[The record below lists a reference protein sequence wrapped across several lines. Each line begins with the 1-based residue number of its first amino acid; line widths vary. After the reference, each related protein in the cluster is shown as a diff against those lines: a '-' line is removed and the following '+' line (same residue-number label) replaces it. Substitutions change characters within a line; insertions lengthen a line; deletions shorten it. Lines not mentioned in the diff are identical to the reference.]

1 VQYERCNPPAVI
13 TESAIEAFNANAIFI
28 PSEKRSQ
35 SQVEKDAPLPVEARN
50 GVSLRIDFLRTSVG
64 WADGSFLGIV
74 LKVLLIIF
82 YRVLSI
88 RRTFALGMTTTVQ
101 DIIVHVS
108 LGDGARL
115 ICGTPRV
122 MNVVRPSLLGI
133 CRMMQVLV
141 VMLP

>member
-1 VQYERCNPPAVI
+1 
-13 TESAIEAFNANAIFI
+13 
-28 PSEKRSQ
+28 
-35 SQVEKDAPLPVEARN
+35 VEKDAPLPVEARN

-108 LGDGARL
+108 LGDDARL